1 MGLGLSNYL
10 FLGIYMFYILIF
22 ILGIS
27 VGSFL
32 NVVICRLK
40 TKETILFNRSYCPKC
55 RAVLKWYDLIPVL
68 SFLLQKGRCRYCNA
82 KISWQYPIVE
92 ISTGL
97 LFLLIVQNY
106 VILSVSEGS
115 YAIITTR
122 FFASLRMTDFLNLIY
137 YFIIVSFLII
147 IFVYDLKHYIIPD
160 RIIYPG
166 IIISL
171 LYLLAAAAA
180 AYDSLFSYFLSA
192 FIASGFFLALVLVS
206 EGKWMGLGD
215 VKLSFLMGLILGWP
229 NILFALFLSFLSGA
243 VIGIGL
249 IIFGK
254 KGFKSQ
260 IPFGPFLA
268 GSTIL
273 VMFYSLYLI
282 DSVQILSQILFMIY

>member
-1 MGLGLSNYL
+1 MFFL
-10 FLGIYMFYILIF
+10 FIF
-22 ILGIS
+22 IFGLS

-97 LFLLIVQNY
+97 LFLLIFNLQF
-106 VILSVSEGS
+106 
-115 YAIITTR
+115 TP
-122 FFASLRMTDFLNLIY
+122 FDFTQGKIFNLIY

-147 IFVYDLKHYIIPD
+147 IFVYDLKHYIILD

-171 LYLLAAAAA
+171 LYLLAAA

-273 VMFYSLYLI
+273 VMFSTLYLNNLI
-282 DSVQILSQILFMIY
+282 QNLFFFIL